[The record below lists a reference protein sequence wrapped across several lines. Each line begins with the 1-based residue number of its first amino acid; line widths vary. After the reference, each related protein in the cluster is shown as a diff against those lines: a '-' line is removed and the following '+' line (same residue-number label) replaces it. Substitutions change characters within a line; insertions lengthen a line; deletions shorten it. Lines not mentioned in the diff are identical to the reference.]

1 MSSDKNMRLPLDA
14 RCLDEELFESDPI
27 STEGSL
33 LRPNEGLCLQ
43 GFHRILVSLRCVK
56 HLTPKV
62 YMMST
67 RTNSYGDPQTRTR
80 ILEIAWGLVSE
91 RGSRLKL
98 SEVAERAAVSRQ
110 AIYLHFGDRNG
121 LLLALVDYMD
131 KTLELG
137 ESLAHVHAAPTGAE
151 LLERA
156 MRLNTEFWTAVFPV
170 AQVLDAA
177 QYDDQA
183 LGAAWR
189 DRLKFRQLTFGSMI
203 RQLADNGELSDVWTV
218 EDASDMLYAVAHF
231 DTWREF
237 TRQLGWSDDH
247 YVNATTTLLSRA
259 LLAG

>member
-1 MSSDKNMRLPLDA
+1 
-14 RCLDEELFESDPI
+14 
-27 STEGSL
+27 
-33 LRPNEGLCLQ
+33 
-43 GFHRILVSLRCVK
+43 
-56 HLTPKV
+56 
-62 YMMST
+62 
-67 RTNSYGDPQTRTR
+67 
-80 ILEIAWGLVSE
+80 
-91 RGSRLKL
+91 
-98 SEVAERAAVSRQ
+98 
-110 AIYLHFGDRNG
+110 
-121 LLLALVDYMD
+121 
-131 KTLELG
+131 
-137 ESLAHVHAAPTGAE
+137 
-151 LLERA
+151 

-231 DTWREF
+231 DTWREL